1 MGLRRRFLG
10 SRWVALAATAAA
22 VVAMSAAT
30 TSSATPSRAREATA
44 FVPGTATP
52 AEGHRT
58 STTSLGGLSVTLTVK
73 PWRADRGAAVR
84 FNLSVSDSHATGALG
99 YLVEFGD
106 GSSAAP
112 AMPMYCLAGGG
123 RPAHQTWQLSHRYV
137 RSGHYKVMASGFANC
152 GSGRV
157 TATVD
162 IDVL

>member
-1 MGLRRRFLG
+1 MGAYAKNPQSDRRFG
-10 SRWVALAATAAA
+10 
-22 VVAMSAAT
+22 
-30 TSSATPSRAREATA
+30 ATPSIALRATA
-44 FVPGTATP
+44 LVPATATP
-52 AEGHRT
+52 AEGQRT

-112 AMPMYCLAGGG
+112 ALPMYCLAGGG
-123 RPAHQTWQLSHRYV
+123 RPAHQTWQLSHRYL

-157 TATVD
+157 TAAVN

>member
-1 MGLRRRFLG
+1 M
-10 SRWVALAATAAA
+10 SPA
-22 VVAMSAAT
+22 VN
-30 TSSATPSRAREATA
+30 SSATPSTVLKATA
-44 FVPGTATP
+44 FVPGTASP

-73 PWRADRGAAVR
+73 PWRADRGASVQ
-84 FNLSVSDSHATGALG
+84 FKLSVSDSHATGALG
-99 YLVEFGD
+99 YLLEFGD
-106 GSSAAP
+106 GSSTAP

-137 RSGHYKVMASGFANC
+137 RSGHYRVMASGFANC

-157 TATVD
+157 TATVN

>member
-1 MGLRRRFLG
+1 
-10 SRWVALAATAAA
+10 LAVTAAA

-30 TSSATPSRAREATA
+30 TCSATPSSAREATA

-58 STTSLGGLSVTLTVK
+58 ATTSLGGLSVTLTLK
-73 PWRADRGAAVR
+73 PWRADRGTAVQ

-99 YLVEFGD
+99 YVVEFGD

-137 RSGHYKVMASGFANC
+137 RSGHYKVTASGFANC

-157 TATVD
+157 TATVN
-162 IDVL
+162 IVVL